1 MQLLEIQYIDIDSLT
16 PYENNAKIH
25 TSEQIEEI
33 KNSIKEFGMNDPIG
47 VWGEE
52 NLIVEGHGRLIACK
66 ELGIKSVPVIRLDD
80 LTDEQRRAYTL
91 AHNQLTMS
99 TGFDLEKLKL
109 ELDAITLPMSDFGFE
124 DINESDMNI
133 DEDGFDF
140 DESEEE
146 LPPPKTKLGEIYRLG
161 NHVLMCGD
169 STSQDDVC
177 HLMSGAIADL
187 VVTDPPYNANVSN
200 SKGMTIANDNMQ
212 SEKFYEFLSKAFSN
226 MNLYLK
232 EGGAFY
238 VWYASSEHINFE
250 TALNSAGLH
259 VRQQLIWVKNQFI
272 LGRSDYH
279 WQHEPCLYGWKG
291 GSGHYFVYDRT
302 QSTIIEDKPID
313 YDNLSKEEVV
323 KMLKKVYSA
332 QLPSTIIRENKSLEN
347 NLHPTMKPINLMA
360 KLIRNSS
367 EKSEIVLDLF
377 GGSGSTLIACE
388 QLNRKCY
395 MMEYDPRYAD
405 AIIER
410 WEKYTGRKAAP
421 VKRGDMNGEDD
432 S

>member
-16 PYENNAKIH
+16 PYDNNAKIH

-187 VVTDPPYNANVSN
+187 VVTDPPYNVNVSN

-238 VWYASSEHINFE
+238 VWYSSSEHINFE

-259 VRQQLIWVKNQFI
+259 VRQQLIWAKNSFI

-291 GSGHYFVYDRT
+291 GSGHYFVDDRT
-302 QSTIIEDKPID
+302 QSKIIEDKPID

-421 VKRGDMNGEDD
+421 VKGGDMNGEDD